1 MKKLL
6 CISLILLAFV
16 FSFTACGDDDPA
28 EPTVTVSNDGYVL
41 VNGVKT
47 EYKVDTKDE
56 ISVNADGFVVV
67 NGVTTE
73 IVADKDDVVTVDAG
87 GFVVVNGVKTEH
99 KIHTTDEISVNSDGY
114 IVVNGITTEIVA
126 DKDDVITLDKDGFI
140 VVNGTTTSFMMDKEY
155 HTHKFVDG
163 LCSICITPENIT
175 EGIIYSISSN
185 RTCAEVVGYEG
196 TATNIKIAETFQGLP
211 VTSICD
217 YAFSENQKIESVIIS
232 DTITTIG
239 KYAFYNCSNLVSVT
253 IGKNVESFG
262 WYSFVDCYKLVEI
275 INHSKIDIKSE
286 DISEYALCVHKG
298 VSKIVRNNDFLF
310 LSDNGFN
317 YLLGYYGTNT
327 NTTIPESYN
336 GEEYFLIDYAF
347 ANCNALTNLV
357 IPDFIVK
364 IPYSAFENCTNLT
377 TVIIPDSV
385 KNIGRSAFSGCTSL
399 TCVNLGS
406 GITEITKNVFSG
418 CTNLT
423 TIKLGKNIKVIGES
437 NFGNVTDIYY
447 EGTEAE
453 WALVDYERSNIS
465 DDVIMRY
472 NYTPEE

>member
-1 MKKLL
+1 MTTNVPVQDLTSHPLICKEKKMKKLL
-6 CISLILLAFV
+6 CIISLMLSLV
-16 FSFTACGDDDPA
+16 CVLVSCGDD
-28 EPTVTVSNDGYVL
+28 EPTVSVNDDGY
-41 VNGVKT
+41 
-47 EYKVDTKDE
+47 
-56 ISVNADGFVVV
+56 VVV

-73 IVADKDDVVTVDAG
+73 IVADKDDVITVDEDG
-87 GFVVVNGVKTEH
+87 YVVVNGTKTEH
-99 KIHTTDEISVNSDGY
+99 KIHTTDEISVNADGFV
-114 IVVNGITTEIVA
+114 VVNGITT
-126 DKDDVITLDKDGFI
+126 DFI
-140 VVNGTTTSFMMDKEY
+140 IDKEY
-155 HTHKFVDG
+155 HTHNFVDG

-211 VTSICD
+211 VTNICD

-286 DISEYALCVHKG
+286 DISEYALSVHKD

-317 YLLGYYGTNT
+317 YLIGYYGTDDNIT
-327 NTTIPESYN
+327 LPESYN

-347 ANCNALTNLV
+347 ANCSALKNPV
-357 IPDFIVK
+357 IPDFIIQ
-364 IPYSAFENCTNLT
+364 IPRSAFANCTNLNSIT
-377 TVIIPDSV
+377 IPDSV
-385 KNIGRSAFSGCTSL
+385 VEIGAYAFEGCSNL
-399 TCVNLGS
+399 TEAKLGD
-406 GITEITKNVFSG
+406 GLKEITKGVFEG

-423 TIKLGKNIKVIGES
+423 KIVLGKNIKEISES

-447 EGTEAE
+447 KGSEDDWT
-453 WALVDYERSNIS
+453 LVNYSYSNIS
-465 DDVIMRY
+465 NDVTIHY
-472 NYTPEE
+472 NYVPEETE